1 MQTALLVIDMQVSL
15 LADETPNPDEIV
27 PAVQAL
33 VAAARGTG
41 VDVIWITDSRVGPDS
56 ALVPDFVPQDGE
68 VRIEKPAC
76 NAFEDTD
83 LEAELTILGVERLVV
98 CGLQSDACID
108 GTVRGAVGNGFDV
121 VLVADAHA
129 SHGFEGR
136 DWQAVIAQTNASLGS
151 LERVTVLP
159 SAEVFAAI
167 G

>member
-15 LADETPNPDEIV
+15 LADETPKPDEIV
-27 PAVQAL
+27 SAVQAL
-33 VAAARGTG
+33 VAAARATG
-41 VDVIWITDSRVGPDS
+41 VDVIWITDSRVGPDG
-56 ALVPDFVPQDGE
+56 ALVPDFVPEDGE
-68 VRIEKPAC
+68 LQIEKAAC

-108 GTVRGAVGNGFDV
+108 GTVRGAVVNGFDV
-121 VLVADAHA
+121 VLVADAHTT
-129 SHGFEGR
+129 HGFEGR
-136 DWQAVIAQTNASLGS
+136 DWRAVIAGANASLGS

-159 SAEVFAAI
+159 SAEVVAAF